1 MSLSLSQILQTHR
14 PNLSPY
20 ETLYKHLHSH
30 PELSN
35 QESSTSST
43 ILTHLQTLS
52 PDLLIRSSIGGHG
65 IAAILPNGP
74 GPTVLSRA
82 DMDALPIT
90 ERTQLPYAST
100 SPVMHACGHDM
111 HMTCLLAFAE
121 LMISAREHWSGT
133 LVLVFQPAEERG
145 TGAQG
150 MVDDGLYDV
159 ARHAVPIPDVV
170 FSGHVVPARAGV
182 VGIRKGTMASSCDNL
197 TVTFHGR
204 GGHASMP
211 ERLVDPIVMAA
222 SAVMRLQTLVS
233 REVHPSEHAVVTV
246 ASFIS
251 GGAAEN
257 VVGDEAVIAVD
268 IRANTQE
275 TRSRL
280 GEGVRRIVEA
290 ESIASRAV
298 KPPTIEQTRSF
309 PVTVNDPAVTARVGE
324 AFKQHFGAGE
334 DSYVEDFPRLSFSE
348 DFCILADAVGK
359 PALLFAYGCTEPEKF
374 DQAKKEGMLD
384 ERIPGNHSALFAP
397 AIFPTMQVGVDAY
410 ALSALAWLAGKRESD
425 GEVE

>member
-1 MSLSLSQILQTHR
+1 
-14 PNLSPY
+14 
-20 ETLYKHLHSH
+20 
-30 PELSN
+30 
-35 QESSTSST
+35 
-43 ILTHLQTLS
+43 
-52 PDLLIRSSIGGHG
+52 
-65 IAAILPNGP
+65 
-74 GPTVLSRA
+74 
-82 DMDALPIT
+82 
-90 ERTQLPYAST
+90 
-100 SPVMHACGHDM
+100 MHACGHDM
-111 HMTCLLAFAE
+111 HMTCLLAYCE

-145 TGAQG
+145 TGAQA
-150 MVDDGLYDV
+150 MVDDGLYSPT
-159 ARHAVPIPDVV
+159 RHAVPIPDVV
-170 FSGHVVPARAGV
+170 FSGHVVPAR
-182 VGIRKGTMASSCDNL
+182 T
-197 TVTFHGR
+197 
-204 GGHASMP
+204 GHASMP
-211 ERLVDPIVMAA
+211 EKLIDPIVMAA

-251 GGAAEN
+251 GGKAEN

-280 GEGVRRIVEA
+280 GEGVRRVVEA

-309 PVTVNDPAVTARVGE
+309 PVTVNDPAVTARVGK
-324 AFKQHFGAGE
+324 AFKLHFGAGE
-334 DSYVEDFPRLSFSE
+334 DSYVEDFLRLSFSE

-359 PALLFAYGCTEPEKF
+359 PALLFAYGCTEPDKF
-374 DQAKKEGMLD
+374 DQAKREGMVD

-425 GEVE
+425 GEV